1 MDGTLQIYK
10 QLENMNEVELLEIA
24 TAYNELASIETD
36 KMTQLKIGVIA
47 CKDNEECL
55 AALQIELYNQ
65 RHKLNKIGELGE
77 LLYEYIKQRG
87 PDEASLL

>member
-10 QLENMNEVELLEIA
+10 QLENMSEVELLEIA
-24 TAYNELASIETD
+24 TAYNELASIEAD

-47 CKDNEECL
+47 CKDNEEYL

-77 LLYEYIKQRG
+77 LLYEYIMQRG